1 MHDITSTVTIQS
13 LLDVAL
19 EAAWQA
25 GKIALQYFQTDAFDV
40 ETKSDLSPV
49 TIADKKAEE
58 RIISIINRHFP
69 NHAIIGEESGEHAGT
84 SGTKWIIDP
93 IDGTKSFVQGVP
105 LYGLM
110 IGVEVD
116 GEIVAGVVNMPGLDE
131 MYYASLGNGC
141 FWNGRKAHV
150 SMVKD
155 LSDAVIVVRDERR
168 LRQLPDVH
176 ERYHDLCE
184 RTKFQR
190 TWGDCYGHLLV
201 ATGRAEACLD
211 PEMNLWDNA
220 PLKIILEEAG
230 GLFTDWQGN
239 RTIYGKSAVTSN
251 GILHSQLVKTFNQA
265 IATS

>member
-1 MHDITSTVTIQS
+1 MTIPPPTIEN

-25 GKIALQYFQTDAFDV
+25 GKITLQYFQTDAFDV
-40 ETKSDLSPV
+40 DTKSDMSPV

-69 NHAIIGEESGEHAGT
+69 DHAIIGEESGEHAGT

-105 LYGLM
+105 LYGVM

-116 GEIVAGVVNMPGLDE
+116 SEIVAGVVNMPGLSE
-131 MYYASLGNGC
+131 MYYASQGNGAY
-141 FWNGRKAHV
+141 WNGRRAHV
-150 SMVKD
+150 STVAG
-155 LSDAVIVVRDERR
+155 LSGAVILTTDERR
-168 LRQLPDVH
+168 MRRLP
-176 ERYHDLCE
+176 EKQALYHALSE
-184 RTKFQR
+184 QTKFQR

-201 ATGRAEACLD
+201 ATGRAEAMLD
-211 PEMNLWDNA
+211 PGMNVWDNA

-230 GLFTDWQGN
+230 GMFTDWQGN
-239 RTIYGKSAVTSN
+239 RTIYGGSAITSN
-251 GILHSQLVKTFNQA
+251 GILHEQIVSALNHEGPLL
-265 IATS
+265 S